1 MIHQFSII
9 HYWYPHDSPLI
20 DHKLS
25 ISSEN
30 YSNIPR
36 KNLRRRV
43 APPWVAPPSCR
54 WRSSQTPTA
63 QLFWITGIPASHS
76 EIQGLVIP
84 CEPFSDLH
92 GIFHDFQGFLWID
105 PLVIPFWLDADGW
118 KWRKGRNHQPTTVDH
133 ECGWWNQAVASESTS
148 RFSFRAGW
156 GEYLDLSQRMWLTYT
171 YMQSANEYKR
181 VNCWPREL
189 VATPLIYCTQ
199 IPSDW
204 EIHVIRIYQH
214 EVFLDKYPTS
224 MHEVY
229 PLTKKL

>member
-1 MIHQFSII
+1 MIFTDFYELTLWWSHFG
-9 HYWYPHDSPLI
+9 WMRMDGNGE
-20 DHKLS
+20 KV
-25 ISSEN
+25 ETTN
-30 YSNIPR
+30 
-36 KNLRRRV
+36 
-43 APPWVAPPSCR
+43 
-54 WRSSQTPTA
+54 
-63 QLFWITGIPASHS
+63 QLQWTMN
-76 EIQGLVIP
+76 V
-84 CEPFSDLH
+84 
-92 GIFHDFQGFLWID
+92 
-105 PLVIPFWLDADGW
+105 
-118 KWRKGRNHQPTTVDH
+118 VD
-133 ECGWWNQAVASESTS
+133 ETVASESTS

-229 PLTKKL
+229 PLTKKIYIISLDIICHMCINWNYTRNICIVCRAYHIVYPLYTYWIRITFRIDPWLLGLHLPPPLRASLQHGHRISAAWEGPASHRAMTRSLG